1 MYDRIDNSTCCYH
14 GGKTDFERRHGVTVS
29 VSISSIFTRLFERY
43 LESID
48 RTSNAF
54 RFNVSIG
61 LVSISLSLC
70 KNLVLRYHVCGLL
83 EKSRKY
89 ARKNLASSSN

>member
-14 GGKTDFERRHGVTVS
+14 GGKTDFERRHGVAVS

-54 RFNVSIG
+54 RFNVSRSCLYYSQFIQKFG
-61 LVSISLSLC
+61 PSLSR
-70 KNLVLRYHVCGLL
+70 VR
-83 EKSRKY
+83 S
-89 ARKNLASSSN
+89 A